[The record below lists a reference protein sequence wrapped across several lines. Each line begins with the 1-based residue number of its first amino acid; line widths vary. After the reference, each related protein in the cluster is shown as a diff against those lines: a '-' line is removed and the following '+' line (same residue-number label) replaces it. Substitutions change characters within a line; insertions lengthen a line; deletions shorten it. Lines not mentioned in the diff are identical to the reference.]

1 MISHNVN
8 IFDNLTHPL
17 APILR
22 HKQFRAIA
30 TSGDPKE
37 LDLGERPIVIKD
49 DARIAAGATVLHGVT
64 VGRVAVV
71 GAGSVVTCD
80 VAPYTVVAGNP
91 ARVIRA
97 LDSSSGILD
106 SVVNIDSPEQ
116 NSFHTKNCHSDDSQ

>member
-17 APILR
+17 DPILR

-116 NSFHTKNCHSDDSQ
+116 NSSHTKNCHSDDSQ